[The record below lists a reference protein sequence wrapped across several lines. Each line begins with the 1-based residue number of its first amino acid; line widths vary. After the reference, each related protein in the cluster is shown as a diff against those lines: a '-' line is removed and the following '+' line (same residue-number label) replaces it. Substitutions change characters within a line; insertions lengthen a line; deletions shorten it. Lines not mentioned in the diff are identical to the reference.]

1 MGTFNLICNF
11 IILIGGV
18 VGAITAIAALC
29 GKPIVFFKKRKKKE
43 KEQEASDLVKTIKNT
58 LTPEFDELKQTLGE
72 QSEILDEHSV
82 ELTHLTEQMTA
93 ANQLNSIL
101 VTTTKDLLRKS
112 ILKLYTD
119 HKQERQ
125 LTETER
131 ELLDELFSDYKA
143 ENGNSYIEKIYHR
156 MEKWNVIPDEDD

>member
-1 MGTFNLICNF
+1 MRRGGKTMGTCNLICNF

-43 KEQEASDLVKTIKNT
+43 KEQEASDLVKTIKKT

-82 ELTHLTEQMTA
+82 ELTH
-93 ANQLNSIL
+93 
-101 VTTTKDLLRKS
+101 LRKS

-156 MEKWNVIPDEDD
+156 MEKWIVIPDEDD

>member
-1 MGTFNLICNF
+1 METITLVCNF

-43 KEQEASDLVKTIKNT
+43 EEQKASELVKTIKKT
-58 LTPEFDELKQTLGE
+58 LTPEFDELKQALGE
-72 QSEILDEHSV
+72 QGEIMDEHNA
-82 ELTHLTEQMTA
+82 ELVHLTEQMTA
-93 ANQLNSIL
+93 ANQLSTIL

-112 ILKLYTD
+112 ILRLYND

-131 ELLDELFSDYKA
+131 ELLDDLFRDYKA
-143 ENGNSYIEKIYHR
+143 ENGNSYIEKIYRR
-156 MEKWNVIPDEDD
+156 MEKWDVIPDEDD